1 MFTFLKIK
9 VDRIKVKDISGTQTP
24 PTVNHVTAATKRC
37 NFTRIGHAASRDTLS
52 IFFFHEISAP
62 EKKKKKKNL
71 HTRPPFLLAGR
82 SRPCVKRLV
91 GAHDS
96 STLIKSSIK
105 VEIIRKKCGA
115 TRDAGRVLAAVTH
128 STSS

>member
-9 VDRIKVKDISGTQTP
+9 VNWIKVKDINGTQTP

-62 EKKKKKKNL
+62 EKNKFAYAAAIFVGWSEPAVRE
-71 HTRPPFLLAGR
+71 TFSRR
-82 SRPCVKRLV
+82 SRLV
-91 GAHDS
+91 
-96 STLIKSSIK
+96 
-105 VEIIRKKCGA
+105 
-115 TRDAGRVLAAVTH
+115 RVN
-128 STSS
+128 

>member
-9 VDRIKVKDISGTQTP
+9 VDWIKVKDINGTQTP

-62 EKKKKKKNL
+62 EKKKANKKFAYAAAIFVGWSEPAVRE
-71 HTRPPFLLAGR
+71 TFSRR
-82 SRPCVKRLV
+82 SRLV
-91 GAHDS
+91 
-96 STLIKSSIK
+96 
-105 VEIIRKKCGA
+105 
-115 TRDAGRVLAAVTH
+115 RVN
-128 STSS
+128 